1 MKSLFLNWIFEIGW
15 NGLLDIVLMA
25 ILIYFLLIWFN
36 KTRAAFILQG
46 IFISLFV
53 YLIARIFNLAMIS
66 MVFEKFFGVIFIA
79 FVVIFQEEIRRFF
92 ERIAAWG
99 INRRF
104 GIKLDKKYILP
115 QTDILVRTLFE
126 LARKRIGALVVIKGK
141 DVIGRQLDGGH
152 VLNGVISSQLIASL
166 FDPHSA
172 GHDGAMIIDGNKI
185 TLFSCHLPLSKNLKA
200 LKNHGTR
207 HAAGLGLAELS
218 DALCLIVSEEK
229 GTITVAHEGSLK
241 VVRDPDHLTAIV
253 DNFYQMNQPKHLEA
267 FWKNL
272 FKKTSREKL
281 YALIIAI
288 GLWFVL
294 VFGAETTY
302 KSFTIPIQNPNLPG
316 AWVLQKMEPNEI
328 RITLRGTRRAI
339 YLIKVQNIKVNL
351 DLKLTDME
359 QNIKLHADNLRIPE
373 DIDLESI
380 EPTNLNVTLSHPES
394 PQ

>member
-1 MKSLFLNWIFEIGW
+1 MKSLFFNWILEIGW

-36 KTRAAFILQG
+36 KTRAAFILKG
-46 IFISLFV
+46 IFITLFV
-53 YLIARIFNLAMIS
+53 YLIARIFNLVMIS

-115 QTDILVRTLFE
+115 QTDVLVRTLFE

-172 GHDGAMIIDGNKI
+172 GHDGAMIIEGNKI

-229 GTITVAHEGSLK
+229 GTISVAHEGSLRE
-241 VVRDPDHLTAIV
+241 VRDPDHLTAIV
-253 DNFYQMNQPKHLEA
+253 DDFYQMNQPKPLEA
-267 FWKNL
+267 FWQNL
-272 FKKTSREKL
+272 FKKTSREKF

-302 KSFTIPIQNPNLPG
+302 KSFTIPVQNPNLPG
-316 AWVLQKMEPNEI
+316 AWIVQKLEPNEL
-328 RITLRGTRRAI
+328 RITLRGTRRAL
-339 YLIKVQNIKVNL
+339 YLMKVQNIKVNL
-351 DLKLTDME
+351 DLKLTNME

-394 PQ
+394 P